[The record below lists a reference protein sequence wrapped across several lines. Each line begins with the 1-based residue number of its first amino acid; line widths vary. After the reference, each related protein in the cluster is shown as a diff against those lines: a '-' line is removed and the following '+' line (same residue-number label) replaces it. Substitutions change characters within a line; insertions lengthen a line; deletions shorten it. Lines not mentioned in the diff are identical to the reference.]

1 MVELNA
7 SLDHKEE
14 LSDYRIWLDCI
25 RDRLVSFGMIDALE
39 RLERLDDAI
48 LQAILDL
55 APPPRRGSTR
65 IWA

>member
-55 APPPRRGSTR
+55 APPPRPR
-65 IWA
+65 IN